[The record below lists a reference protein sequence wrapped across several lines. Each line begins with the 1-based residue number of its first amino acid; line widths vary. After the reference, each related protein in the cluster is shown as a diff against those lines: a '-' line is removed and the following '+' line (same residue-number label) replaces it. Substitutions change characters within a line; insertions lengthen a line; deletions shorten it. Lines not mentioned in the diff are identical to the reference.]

1 MMSRLRILLV
11 DDHIL
16 FRKGL
21 ARLLDAQPDFEVVGE
36 AADGLEA
43 VEQARVLRPDVV
55 LMDLR
60 MPECDGLE
68 ATRRIK
74 REIPSVRVVM
84 LSVSEDEQDFLA
96 AIRCGADGYLVKDM
110 RPEGLFQ
117 ELRGL
122 ARGEAPLSRTMAR
135 KLIRQ
140 LARGRQPTTP
150 SPGPQV
156 LSPRETEVLV
166 LIAEGLSNSEIA
178 DQMGIAVNTVRN
190 HVRSILEKLGLRN
203 RVQAAVYAVRCGLLP
218 IEPVEPD
225 EPVDLVPSD

>member
-1 MMSRLRILLV
+1 MKPLRILLV

-43 VEQARVLRPDVV
+43 LEQARALRPDVV

-60 MPECDGLE
+60 MPVCDGLE

-74 REIPSVRVVM
+74 RELPDVRVVM
-84 LSVSEDEQDFLA
+84 LSVSEDEQDFFA

-122 ARGEAPLSRTMAR
+122 VQGEVPISRVMAG
-135 KLIRQ
+135 KLMRQ
-140 LARGRQPTTP
+140 LALGRQAIPP
-150 SPGPQV
+150 SV
-156 LSPRETEVLV
+156 SIDRLSPREQEVLV
-166 LIAEGLSNSEIA
+166 LLAEGLSNTEIA
-178 DQMGIAVNTVRN
+178 AELGIAVNTVRN

-218 IEPVEPD
+218 IE
-225 EPVDLVPSD
+225 

>member
-1 MMSRLRILLV
+1 MNPLRILLV

-43 VEQARVLRPDVV
+43 LEQARVLRPDVV

-60 MPECDGLE
+60 MPVCDGLE

-74 REIPSVRVVM
+74 REIPDVRVVM
-84 LSVSEDEQDFLA
+84 LSVSEDEQDFFA

-122 ARGEAPLSRTMAR
+122 AQGEVPLSRTMAGVLMR
-135 KLIRQ
+135 R
-140 LARGRQPTTP
+140 LARRGRPLTP
-150 SPGPQV
+150 PVAPDV
-156 LSPRETEVLV
+156 LTPREREVLV
-166 LIAEGLSNSEIA
+166 LLAEGLSNTEIA
-178 DQMGIAVNTVRN
+178 AELDIAVNTVRN
-190 HVRSILEKLGLRN
+190 HVRNILEKLGLRN

-218 IEPVEPD
+218 ED
-225 EPVDLVPSD
+225 SL

>member
-1 MMSRLRILLV
+1 MTPLRILLV

-60 MPECDGLE
+60 MPVCDGLE
-68 ATRRIK
+68 ATRQIK
-74 REIPSVRVVM
+74 RELPSARVVM
-84 LSVSEDEQDFLA
+84 LSVSEDEQDFFA
-96 AIRCGADGYLVKDM
+96 AIRCGADGYLVKNM

-122 ARGEAPLSRTMAR
+122 AQGEAPLSRSMTG
-135 KLIRQ
+135 KLLRQ
-140 LARGRQPTTP
+140 LAQGRSLVAP
-150 SPGPQV
+150 SVFPGV
-156 LSPRETEVLV
+156 LSAREREVLV
-166 LIAEGLSNSEIA
+166 LLAEGLSNAEIA
-178 DQMGIAVNTVRN
+178 AELGVAVNTVRN
-190 HVRSILEKLGLRN
+190 HVRNILGKLGVRN
-203 RVQAAVYAVRCGLLP
+203 RVQAAVYAVRAGLLAS
-218 IEPVEPD
+218 EPGAG
-225 EPVDLVPSD
+225 

>member
-1 MMSRLRILLV
+1 MMKLLRILLV

-43 VEQARVLRPDVV
+43 LEQARALRPDVV

-60 MPECDGLE
+60 MPVCDGLE

-74 REIPSVRVVM
+74 QELPDVRVVM
-84 LSVSEDEQDFLA
+84 LSVSEDEQDFFA
-96 AIRCGADGYLVKDM
+96 AIRCGADGYLVKNM

-122 ARGEAPLSRTMAR
+122 AQGEAPISRVMAG
-135 KLIRQ
+135 KLMRQ
-140 LARGRQPTTP
+140 LAQGRRTVPP
-150 SPGPQV
+150 SV
-156 LSPRETEVLV
+156 SLDLLSPREQEVL
-166 LIAEGLSNSEIA
+166 LLLAEGLSNTEIA
-178 DQMGIAVNTVRN
+178 AELGIAVNTVRN
-190 HVRSILEKLGLRN
+190 HVRNILEKLGLRN

-218 IEPVEPD
+218 
-225 EPVDLVPSD
+225 VDSP